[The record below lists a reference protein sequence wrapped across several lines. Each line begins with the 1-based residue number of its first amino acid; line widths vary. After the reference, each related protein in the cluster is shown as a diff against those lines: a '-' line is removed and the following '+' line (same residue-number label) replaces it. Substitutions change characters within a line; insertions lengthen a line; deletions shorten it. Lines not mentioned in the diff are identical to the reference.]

1 MKVGIVGLGL
11 IGGSM
16 AKAIRLNTD
25 HYVLGMDIDPTIV
38 TKAKIIEAINEEL
51 TEKNIGECDMLILAL
66 YPDATVKTVK
76 KYAHLIKKGAYV
88 IDCGGVKEKVC
99 HNLPS
104 IAKENGF
111 IFVGGHP
118 MAGIEKIGFKYSNA
132 EIFTK
137 ASMILT
143 PEDSVKIEDLANIKI
158 FFLSIGFGKITVKT
172 AKDHDRI
179 IAYTSQL
186 AHVLSNAYV
195 KSETAKEHRGLSAG
209 SFMDLT
215 RVAYLNETMWTELFL
230 ENKNNLISEISTLI
244 DHLNE
249 YKSALEN
256 DNQDELKK
264 LLKNGRE
271 LKEAIDNAQKSND

>member
-1 MKVGIVGLGL
+1 MKIGIIGLGL

-16 AKAIRLNTD
+16 AKAIRLNSD
-25 HYVLGMDIDPTIV
+25 HYVLGMDIDQKIV
-38 TKAKIIEAINEEL
+38 TKAKIVEAINEEL
-51 TEKNIGECDMLILAL
+51 TEKNIGECDMIILAL
-66 YPDATVKTVK
+66 YPDATVETVK

-99 HNLPS
+99 NNIPE
-104 IAKENGF
+104 IAKKNDF

-132 EIFTK
+132 EIFAE

-143 PEDSVKIEDLANIKI
+143 PDDNVKIEDLANIKI

-230 ENKNNLISEISTLI
+230 ENKNNLINEIKILI
-244 DHLNE
+244 DNLSE
-249 YKSALEN
+249 YKSALE
-256 DNQDELKK
+256 DENVDGLKELLKK
-264 LLKNGRE
+264 GRE
-271 LKEAIDNAQKSND
+271 LKEALDNE

>member
-1 MKVGIVGLGL
+1 MKIGIIGLGL

-25 HYVLGMDIDPTIV
+25 HYVLGMDIDKSIV

-51 TEKNIGECDMLILAL
+51 TDENISQCDMLILAL
-66 YPDATVKTVK
+66 YPDATVKTIK
-76 KYAHLIKKGAYV
+76 QYAHLIKKGAYV

-99 HNLPS
+99 DNIPK

-132 EIFTK
+132 EIFSD

-143 PEDSVKIEDLANIKI
+143 PDDNVKIEDLANIKI

-195 KSETAKEHRGLSAG
+195 KSKTAKEHKGLSAG
-209 SFMDLT
+209 SFKDLT

-230 ENKNNLISEISTLI
+230 ENKNNLIDEIGTLI
-244 DHLNE
+244 DNLTK
-249 YKSALEN
+249 YRDALKN
-256 DNQDELKK
+256 SDADELKE
-264 LLKNGRE
+264 LLKCGRE
-271 LKEAIDNAQKSND
+271 LKEALDND

>member
-1 MKVGIVGLGL
+1 MKIGIIGLGL

-25 HYVLGMDIDPTIV
+25 HYVLGMDIDQSVV

-66 YPDATVKTVK
+66 YPDATVSTVK
-76 KYAHLIKKGAYV
+76 KYAHLIKKGAYL

-99 HNLPS
+99 RCIPE

-118 MAGIEKIGFKYSNA
+118 MAGIEKIGFKFSNA
-132 EIFTK
+132 EIFAE

-143 PEDSVKIEDLANIKI
+143 PDDNVKIEDLANIKI
-158 FFLSIGFGKITVKT
+158 FFLSIGFGRITVKT

-195 KSETAKEHRGLSAG
+195 KSQTAKEHKGLSAG
-209 SFMDLT
+209 SFKDLT

-230 ENKNNLISEISTLI
+230 ENKENLIDEIGGLI
-244 DHLNE
+244 DNLDK
-249 YKSALEN
+249 YKTALEN
-256 DNQDELKK
+256 NNADELKQ
-264 LLKNGRE
+264 LLKDGRE
-271 LKEAIDNAQKSND
+271 LKEALDND

>member
-1 MKVGIVGLGL
+1 MKIGIIGLGL

-16 AKAIRLNTD
+16 AKAIRFNTD
-25 HYVLGMDIDPTIV
+25 HYVLGMDIDKKVV
-38 TKAKIIEAINEEL
+38 TRAKVIEAINEEL
-51 TEKNIGECDMLILAL
+51 TEKNIGECDIVILAL
-66 YPDATVKTVK
+66 YPDATIETVK
-76 KYAHLIKKGAYV
+76 KYAHLIKKGAYL

-99 HNLPS
+99 STIPQ
-104 IAKENGF
+104 IAKEYGF
-111 IFVGGHP
+111 VFVGGHP

-132 EIFTK
+132 EIFK
-137 ASMILT
+137 EASMILT
-143 PEDSVKIEDLANIKI
+143 PDDNVKIEDLANIKI

-195 KSETAKEHRGLSAG
+195 KSKTAMEHKGLSAG
-209 SFMDLT
+209 SFKDLT

-230 ENKNNLISEISTLI
+230 GNKKNLIDEIDVLINNLA
-244 DHLNE
+244 E
-249 YKSALEN
+249 YKAALEN
-256 DNQDELKK
+256 NNIDELKE

-271 LKEAIDNAQKSND
+271 IKEALENE

>member
-1 MKVGIVGLGL
+1 MKIGIIGLGL

-25 HYVLGMDIDPTIV
+25 HYVLGMDIDKSIV

-51 TEKNIGECDMLILAL
+51 TEENIGECDMLILAL
-66 YPDATVKTVK
+66 YPDATVETVK
-76 KYAHLIKKGAYV
+76 KYAHLIKKGTYL

-99 HNLPS
+99 DNIPE

-132 EIFTK
+132 EIFTE

-143 PEDSVKIEDLANIKI
+143 PDDSVKIEDLANIKI

-195 KSETAKEHRGLSAG
+195 KSKTAQEHKGLSAG
-209 SFMDLT
+209 SFKDLT

-230 ENKNNLISEISTLI
+230 ENKKNLIDEISGLINNLG
-244 DHLNE
+244 E
-249 YKSALEN
+249 YKAALEN
-256 DNQDELKK
+256 GDADGLKA

-271 LKEAIDNAQKSND
+271 LKEALDNE

>member
-1 MKVGIVGLGL
+1 MNIGIIGLGL

-25 HYVLGMDIDPTIV
+25 HYVLGMDIDKSIV

-51 TEKNIGECDMLILAL
+51 TVENIGKCDIIILAL
-66 YPDATVKTVK
+66 YPDATVETVK
-76 KYAHLIKKGAYV
+76 KYAHLIKKGAYL
-88 IDCGGVKEKVC
+88 IDCSGVKEKVC
-99 HNLPS
+99 NNIPQ
-104 IAKENGF
+104 IAKEHEF

-132 EIFTK
+132 DIFAD

-143 PEDSVKIEDLANIKI
+143 PDDNVKIEDLANIKI

-186 AHVLSNAYV
+186 AHILSNAYV
-195 KSETAKEHRGLSAG
+195 KSETAKEHKGLSAG
-209 SFMDLT
+209 SFKDLT

-230 ENKNNLISEISTLI
+230 ENKDNLITELDGLINNLTKYKTSLQNS
-244 DHLNE
+244 NE
-249 YKSALEN
+249 N
-256 DNQDELKK
+256 
-264 LLKNGRE
+264 E
-271 LKEAIDNAQKSND
+271 LKELLKEGRILKEELENE

>member
-1 MKVGIVGLGL
+1 MKIGIIGLGL

-16 AKAIRLNTD
+16 AKAIRLNTE
-25 HYVLGMDIDPTIV
+25 HYVLGMDIDPNIV

-51 TEKNIGECDMLILAL
+51 TENNIGECDMIISAL
-66 YPDATVKTVK
+66 YPQATVETVK
-76 KYAHLIKKGAYV
+76 KYAHLIKKGAYLL
-88 IDCGGVKEKVC
+88 DCGGVKEKVC
-99 HNLPS
+99 NNIPE

-111 IFVGGHP
+111 IFIGGHP

-132 EIFTK
+132 EIFAD

-143 PEDSVKIEDLANIKI
+143 PDDSVKIEDLANIKI

-195 KSETAKEHRGLSAG
+195 KSKTAKEHKGLSAG

-215 RVAYLNETMWTELFL
+215 RVAYLNETMWTELFM
-230 ENKNNLISEISTLI
+230 ENKNNLINEISTLI
-244 DHLNE
+244 DNLSK
-249 YKSALEN
+249 YKIALEEN
-256 DNQDELKK
+256 NADELKE

-271 LKEAIDNAQKSND
+271 LKEALNNE

>member
-1 MKVGIVGLGL
+1 MKIGIIGLGL

-51 TEKNIGECDMLILAL
+51 TEENIGKCDMIISAL
-66 YPDATVKTVK
+66 YPDATIETVK
-76 KYAHLIKKGAYV
+76 KYAHLIKKGAYL

-99 HNLPS
+99 DS
-104 IAKENGF
+104 IIKIAKKNSF

-132 EIFTK
+132 DIFK
-137 ASMILT
+137 EASMILT
-143 PEDSVKIEDLANIKI
+143 PDNSVKIEDLANIKI
-158 FFLSIGFGKITVKT
+158 FFLSIGFGKITVKS
-172 AKDHDRI
+172 AKEHDKI

-195 KSETAKEHRGLSAG
+195 KSETAKEHKGLSAG
-209 SFMDLT
+209 SFKDLT

-230 ENKNNLISEISTLI
+230 ENKNNLITEISTLI
-244 DHLNE
+244 DNLTE
-249 YKSALEN
+249 YKTALEN
-256 DNQDELKK
+256 NDADGLKE

-271 LKEAIDNAQKSND
+271 LKEALDNE

>member
-1 MKVGIVGLGL
+1 MKIGIIGLGL

-16 AKAIRLNTD
+16 AKAIRLNTE
-25 HYVLGMDIDPTIV
+25 HYVLGMDIDKSIV

-51 TEKNIGECDMLILAL
+51 TEENIGECDMLILAL
-66 YPDATVKTVK
+66 YPDATVETVK

-99 HNLPS
+99 DNIPE
-104 IAKENGF
+104 IARENGF

-132 EIFTK
+132 EIFAE

-143 PEDSVKIEDLANIKI
+143 PDDSVKIEDLAHIKI

-172 AKDHDRI
+172 AKDHDRV

-195 KSETAKEHRGLSAG
+195 KSKTAQEHKGLSAG
-209 SFMDLT
+209 SFKDLT

-230 ENKNNLISEISTLI
+230 ENKKNLITEISGLI
-244 DHLNE
+244 DSLSE
-249 YKSALEN
+249 YKAALEN
-256 DNQDELKK
+256 NDADGLKELLKK
-264 LLKNGRE
+264 GRE
-271 LKEAIDNAQKSND
+271 LKEALDNE

>member
-1 MKVGIVGLGL
+1 MKIGIIGLGL

-25 HYVLGMDIDPTIV
+25 HYVLGTDIDKSIV

-51 TEKNIGECDMLILAL
+51 TEQNIGECDMLILAL
-66 YPDATVKTVK
+66 YPDATVATVK
-76 KYAHLIKKGAYV
+76 KYAHLIKKGAYL

-99 HNLPS
+99 DHIPEL
-104 IAKENGF
+104 AKENGF

-118 MAGIEKIGFKYSNA
+118 MAGIEKIGFRYSNA
-132 EIFTK
+132 EIFTE

-143 PEDSVKIEDLANIKI
+143 PDDTVKIEDLSNIKI

-195 KSETAKEHRGLSAG
+195 KSETAKEHKGLSAG
-209 SFMDLT
+209 SFKDLT
-215 RVAYLNETMWTELFL
+215 RVAYLNEAMWTELFL
-230 ENKNNLISEISTLI
+230 ENKKNLITEISGLI
-244 DHLNE
+244 DHLSE
-249 YKSALEN
+249 YKIALEN
-256 DNQDELKK
+256 DDADELKA

-271 LKEAIDNAQKSND
+271 LKEALDND

>member
-1 MKVGIVGLGL
+1 MRIGIIGLGL

-16 AKAIRLNTD
+16 AKAIRLNTE
-25 HYVLGMDIDPTIV
+25 HYVLGMDIDKSVV

-51 TEKNIGECDMLILAL
+51 TQDNIGTCDMIILAL
-66 YPDATVKTVK
+66 YPDATIETVK

-99 HNLPS
+99 DAIPS
-104 IAKENGF
+104 IAKEHSF
-111 IFVGGHP
+111 VFVGGHP

-132 EIFTK
+132 EIFK
-137 ASMILT
+137 EASMILT
-143 PEDSVKIEDLANIKI
+143 PDDNVKIEALSEIKI
-158 FFLSIGFGKITVKT
+158 FFLSIGFGKITVRT

-195 KSETAKEHRGLSAG
+195 KSENAQDHKGLSAG

-230 ENKNNLISEISTLI
+230 ENKKNLISEINGLI
-244 DHLNE
+244 KNLGE

-256 DNQDELKK
+256 DDAEGLKA
-264 LLKNGRE
+264 LLKEGRE
-271 LKEAIDNAQKSND
+271 KKEALDHE

>member
-1 MKVGIVGLGL
+1 MKIGIIGLGL

-16 AKAIRLNTD
+16 AKAIRLNTE
-25 HYVLGMDIDPTIV
+25 HYVMGMDIDPKIV

-51 TEKNIGECDMLILAL
+51 TEENIGECDMILLAL
-66 YPDATVKTVK
+66 YPEATIATVE
-76 KYAHLIKKGAYV
+76 KYGHLIKPGAYV

-99 HNLPS
+99 SNIPE
-104 IAKENGF
+104 IAKKYGF

-132 EIFTK
+132 EIFAD

-143 PEDSVKIEDLANIKI
+143 PDDSVKIEDLANIKI

-172 AKDHDRI
+172 AEDHDRI

-195 KSETAKEHRGLSAG
+195 KSQTAKEHKGLSAG
-209 SFMDLT
+209 SFKDLT

-230 ENKNNLISEISTLI
+230 ENKTNLINEISTLI
-244 DHLNE
+244 FNLAE
-249 YKSALEN
+249 YKTALEKGEA
-256 DNQDELKK
+256 DKLKE
-264 LLKNGRE
+264 LLKQGRE
-271 LKEAIDNAQKSND
+271 IKEALDNE